1 MVIKMNAINLLVMA
15 GILVTLGDLALAHWA
30 RAGQILFVLF
40 GGVLNLFGILLYAQ
54 TLNLESI
61 GIATGIFLGF
71 NILAVTLGG
80 IFLFGESISLVRILG
95 LLILIGSIIFIE
107 VMG

>member
-1 MVIKMNAINLLVMA
+1 MVIRMNTINLLIMA
-15 GILVTLGDLALAHWA
+15 GILVTLGDFALAHWA
-30 RAGQILFVLF
+30 RVGQILFVLL
-40 GGVLNLFGILLYAQ
+40 GVVLNLFGILLYAQ

-80 IFLFGESISLVRILG
+80 IFLFGENVNLIRILG
-95 LLILIGSIIFIE
+95 LLTLTGSIIFIE
-107 VMG
+107 VMR

>member
-1 MVIKMNAINLLVMA
+1 MNAINLLVMA